1 VTTPTRRV
9 VLALGTATLL
19 GHGAVSAQGNARTF
33 RIGILSPAEGTSTK
47 VFDGFREGLRQ
58 LGYVEGE
65 NIAIDYRLAAG
76 YISRL
81 PAMASELVRLS
92 VDVIVADGSK
102 SAQIAHEA
110 TRTIPIIGVAFGP
123 DPVAAGLA
131 NSFAHPGGNI
141 TGFASYDAEII
152 GKWIELLKEAVPA
165 LARVAIIFNPDT
177 ATDLGLDRVIQAAR
191 PLGVTA
197 TRAPVHNDAEIVAAI
212 SAVAREP
219 GGGLVALPDSFNQT
233 HHAIII
239 DTAIRHGLP
248 LASVTGFT
256 GAGALISYW
265 FNGIELLAPAAG
277 YIDRILR
284 GASPANLPVQ
294 YPTKYQLIINL
305 KTAHALGLTIPPSLL
320 QLADELIE

>member
-1 VTTPTRRV
+1 MRRRELLAALAAAAAASPTRAQQPGSPRRV
-9 VLALGTATLL
+9 GVLIAFPQSDPLAQAFVKVFAEALGRA
-19 GHGAVSAQGNARTF
+19 GWAEGRNIHIEYRFASGNPSLFKQYAAELVDLAPDA
-33 RIGILSPAEGTSTK
+33 ILASTSPA
-47 VFDGFREGLRQ
+47 
-58 LGYVEGE
+58 
-65 NIAIDYRLAAG
+65 LAAL
-76 YISRL
+76 R
-81 PAMASELVRLS
+81 ER
-92 VDVIVADGSK
+92 
-102 SAQIAHEA
+102 
-110 TRTIPIIGVAFGP
+110 TRTIPIVFVIVP
-123 DPVAAGLA
+123 DPVALGFVQSL
-131 NSFAHPGGNI
+131 AHPGGNI